1 MRVNSKYDEAFRTDA
16 VELVLK
22 GERPISKIAED
33 LGVNEWTL
41 RGWYYK
47 HPMVK
52 RRKKA
57 VTHPGSKRAGGSETA
72 EERLKRLERD
82 NERLRKENDALRTD
96 REILKK
102 AAAFFAKENE

>member
-1 MRVNSKYDEAFRTDA
+1 MRVNAKYDENFRADA
-16 VELVLK
+16 VDLVLK
-22 GERPISKIAED
+22 GERSVAQIAQD

-52 RRKKA
+52 RQKKA
-57 VTHPGSKRAGGSETA
+57 AAGRKAKTSSEPETA
-72 EERLKRLERD
+72 EEKLKRLERE
-82 NERLRKENDALRTD
+82 NQQLRKENDALRMD
-96 REILKK
+96 RAILKK